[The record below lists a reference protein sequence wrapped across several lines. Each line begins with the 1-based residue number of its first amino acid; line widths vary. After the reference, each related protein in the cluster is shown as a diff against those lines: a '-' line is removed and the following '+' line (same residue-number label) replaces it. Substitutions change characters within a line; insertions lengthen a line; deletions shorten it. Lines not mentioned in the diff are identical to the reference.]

1 MCELAIGRAGFRS
14 INVSTGVAAGETFLN
29 SIDISCAAN
38 RPTVP
43 PALRCHNPRKETGMH
58 KLRNF
63 HLLGMLA
70 AATATAAFA
79 QTGAPGAA
87 QTNRATQG
95 VT

>member
-1 MCELAIGRAGFRS
+1 MDNLFRNVTDVTPRRGFLGRVAGAIAVG
-14 INVSTGVAAGETFLN
+14 
-29 SIDISCAAN
+29 
-38 RPTVP
+38 
-43 PALRCHNPRKETGMH
+43 
-58 KLRNF
+58 LRNF